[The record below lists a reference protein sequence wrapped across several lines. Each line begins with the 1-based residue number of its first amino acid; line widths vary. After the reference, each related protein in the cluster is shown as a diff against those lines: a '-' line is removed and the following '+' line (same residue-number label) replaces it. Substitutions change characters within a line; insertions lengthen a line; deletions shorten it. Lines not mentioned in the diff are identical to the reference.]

1 VRHAQV
7 QARLT
12 CDPAGVPG
20 DVLLLSNSRPP
31 GGAEPF
37 AHAREI
43 FASHLDGRVVWF
55 VPYALA
61 DHDHYFAWV
70 RRALGDGIDLRPLHR
85 EADPPATAARAEA
98 VFVGGGN
105 TFRLLH
111 DVRRLG
117 VLDALRAAPEC
128 RYTGSS
134 AGTNLAGP
142 TVKTT
147 NDMPIV
153 DPGGLDALARVPFQ
167 VNPHYLDPDPSSTHQ
182 GETREE
188 RIREFHEMNDAPVV
202 GLREGAWL
210 HRTGDTLS
218 LGGNTARLF
227 RRDQEPEELV
237 VGTDVSWLLSPS
249 S

>member
-1 VRHAQV
+1 M
-7 QARLT
+7 
-12 CDPAGVPG
+12 PG

-43 FASHLDGRVVWF
+43 LASHLGGRPVWF

-61 DHDHYFAWV
+61 DHDAYFAWV
-70 RRALGDGIDLRPLHR
+70 HRALGDGIDLRPLHR
-85 EADPPATAARAEA
+85 EPDPAATAAGAAA

-105 TFRLLH
+105 TFRLL
-111 DVRRLG
+111 DEVRRLG
-117 VLDALRAAPEC
+117 VLDALRGNPDC

-134 AGTNLAGP
+134 AGTNLACP
-142 TVKTT
+142 TIMTT

-167 VNPHYLDPDPSSTHQ
+167 VNPHYLDPDPASTHQ

-188 RIREFHEMNDAPVV
+188 RIREFHEVNHVPVV

-210 HRTGDTLS
+210 HREGDELS

-227 RRDQEPEELV
+227 RPDHEPGELV
-237 VGTDVSWLLSPS
+237 VGIDLSWLLTPS
-249 S
+249 RRSARPATSS

>member
-1 VRHAQV
+1 
-7 QARLT
+7 
-12 CDPAGVPG
+12 VPG

-31 GGAEPF
+31 GGDEPF

-43 FASHLDGRVVWF
+43 LARHLGDRPVWF
-55 VPYALA
+55 VPYARA
-61 DHDHYFAWV
+61 DHDDYFTWV
-70 RRALGDGIDLRPLHR
+70 RRALGPDVDLRPLHA
-85 EADPPATAARAEA
+85 EPDPAATAGEAAA

-105 TFRLLH
+105 TFRLLA

-117 VLDALRAAPEC
+117 VLDALRANPGC

-134 AGTNLAGP
+134 AGTNLGCP
-142 TVKTT
+142 TIRTT

-153 DPGGLDALARVPFQ
+153 DPAGLDALALVPVQ
-167 VNPHYLDPDPSSTHQ
+167 VNPHYLDPDPTSTHQ

-188 RIREFHEMNDAPVV
+188 RIAEFHEVDATPVV

-210 HRTGDTLS
+210 HRTGDTLT
-218 LGGNTARLF
+218 LDGHTARLF
-227 RRDQEPEELV
+227 RRGREPEELAT
-237 VGTDVSWLLSPS
+237 GTDLSWLLTS

>member
-1 VRHAQV
+1 M
-7 QARLT
+7 
-12 CDPAGVPG
+12 PG

-31 GGAEPF
+31 GGAAPL

-43 FASHLDGRVVWF
+43 LANHWGDRPVWF
-55 VPYALA
+55 VPHARA
-61 DHDHYFAWV
+61 DHDDYFTWI
-70 RRALGDGIDLRPLHR
+70 RHALGDGIDIRPLHR
-85 EADPPATAARAEA
+85 EPDPATTAATARA

-117 VLDALRAAPEC
+117 ILDALRGNPDC

-134 AGTNLAGP
+134 AGTNLGCP

-153 DPGGLDALARVPFQ
+153 DPGGLDALVRVPFQ
-167 VNPHYLDPDPSSTHQ
+167 VNPHYLDPDPHSTHQ

-188 RIREFHEMNDAPVV
+188 RIVEFHEMNTTPVV

-210 HRTGDTLS
+210 HRAGDTLR
-218 LGGNTARLF
+218 LGGHTARLF
-227 RRDQEPEELV
+227 RKDEPPMELA
-237 VGTDVSWLLSPS
+237 VGTDLSWLLAPA
-249 S
+249 

>member
-1 VRHAQV
+1 
-7 QARLT
+7 
-12 CDPAGVPG
+12 VPG

-37 AHAREI
+37 AHAREVL
-43 FASHLDGRVVWF
+43 ASHLDGRDVWF
-55 VPYALA
+55 VSYALA

-70 RRALGDGIDLRPLHR
+70 RRALGVGIDLRPLHR
-85 EADPPATAARAEA
+85 EPDPAATVAAAAA
-98 VFVGGGN
+98 VLVGGGN

-111 DVRRLG
+111 EVRRLR
-117 VLDALRAAPEC
+117 VLDALRTNDDC

-134 AGTNLAGP
+134 AGTNLACP

-167 VNPHYLDPDPSSTHQ
+167 VNPHYLDPDPTSTHQ

-188 RIREFHEMNDAPVV
+188 RIAEFHEMNHVPVV

-210 HRTGDTLS
+210 HRTGDDLA

-227 RRDQEPEELV
+227 RRDQEPEELA
-237 VGTDVSWLLSPS
+237 VGTDLSWLLTLPRRSARPETS